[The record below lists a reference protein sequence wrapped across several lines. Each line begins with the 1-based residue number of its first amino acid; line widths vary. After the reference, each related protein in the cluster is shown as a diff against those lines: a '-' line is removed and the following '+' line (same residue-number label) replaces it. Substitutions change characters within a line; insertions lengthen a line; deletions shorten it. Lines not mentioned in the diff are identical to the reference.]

1 MKLVWSWLAEHVDLS
16 GVTPEH
22 VAERLTVAGLEV
34 DKVERIGDWWDR
46 ERLVVGNVL
55 RVLPH
60 PDAER
65 LVLADVDWGAG
76 SPHRV
81 VTGAPNLL
89 PFRGAGDFDRP
100 MKVVFAR
107 EGAELFD
114 GHAEG
119 WVKVK
124 LKGRPVR
131 GVMSDAMVCSEKEIG
146 LSEDH
151 EGILILDDDAPVGA
165 PIADVLGDAVLTL
178 ELTANYAHASN
189 IVGMAREVAA
199 LLDRP
204 FAPPEWALGD
214 EDLIVDGGLPPAQT
228 WCRVVIDDA
237 EACPRYSARIIAG
250 VDATR
255 TSPAWLGRRLR
266 LSGMRPINAVVDATN
281 YAMLLW
287 GEPLHAFDYDVLK
300 ARTGR
305 SASAG
310 AVDGGAA
317 GIPTITVRRSR
328 PGERMTTLDG
338 VDRALD
344 AGTILITDD
353 AGPIAIAGVMG
364 GAETEV
370 TDATRTILLEAATFH
385 FPSIRRASRDLK
397 LPSESSWRFSRDVPP
412 ALIDP
417 GSAVGARLI
426 AEHAGGRVA
435 PGIVDVYPRP
445 RPAVDVVMALAE
457 IDRLLGAEIP
467 VRDIEAIQARLGFAA
482 TVDGDTLAATVPPH
496 RVDVALPADIV
507 EEVVRVWGLDRLPST
522 PLADAL
528 PVQLDN
534 RTQWLEEATR
544 DACVGAGLQEI
555 VSYRMTSIGHERG
568 TAAGGP
574 AADAPDEAAYVAI
587 ANAISPERSVMR
599 QSMLT
604 GLLDAAATNLRHS
617 DRAALFEVGSTY
629 HWPAGTAPSPTSLPA
644 EPRHVALLLAGLR
657 RPADWRGGEV
667 SAMDFYD
674 AKGVVE
680 SLLDALGVGGVTFAP
695 ATHPSMHP
703 GRTAV
708 VRAAAPGAG
717 EAPRIVGHVGE
728 LHPVVRDRWDLPAA
742 RVAVADIDLEA
753 VRPRWPAP
761 SGRSPR
767 SARTPP
773 SSATW
778 PSSSTRRCRGRRGG
792 GARRGRQAA
801 GGGAPVRRLPRAAGR
816 GRAQERGLPAAVP
829 VDGQDA
835 RRGERG
841 QAAGA
846 DRAGAGEGRWGR
858 GPGVGGGGACVVGL
872 RGRVQSR
879 RAGAGGGAPELVP
892 GLRPLHPGLA
902 GTSSPQDPLIG
913 RTGQLQSSDM
923 LPEEVLYHALG
934 AKTY

>member
-16 GVTPEH
+16 DVTPEH

-34 DKVERIGDWWDR
+34 DKVEPIGDWWDR

-76 SPHRV
+76 APHRV

-89 PFRGAGDFDRP
+89 AYRETGDLDRP

-107 EGAELFD
+107 EGVELFD

-119 WVKVK
+119 WVKTR

-151 EGILILDDDAPVGA
+151 DGILILDDDAPVGA
-165 PIADVLGDAVLTL
+165 PLADVLGDAVLTL

-204 FAPPEWALGD
+204 FAPPEWALRD
-214 EDLIVDGGLPPAQT
+214 DDALVDAGLPAANA

-255 TSPAWLGRRLR
+255 PSPAWLQRRLR

-287 GEPLHAFDYDVLK
+287 GEPLHAFDYDRLVER
-300 ARTGR
+300 AAAAGSSSSGGASTG
-305 SASAG
+305 AAAAG
-310 AVDGGAA
+310 APTGVGTSSTARA
-317 GIPTITVRRSR
+317 VPTITVRRSVA
-328 PGERMTTLDG
+328 GERMTTLDG
-338 VDRALD
+338 IDRALD
-344 AGTILITDD
+344 VGTILITDA

-364 GAETEV
+364 GSETEV
-370 TDATRTILLEAATFH
+370 TDATTTILLEAATFH

-417 GSAVGARLI
+417 GGAVGSRLL

-445 RPAVDVVMALAE
+445 RPAVEVVLPLAE
-457 IDRLLGAEIP
+457 IDRLLGVEIP
-467 VRDIEAIQARLGFAA
+467 PGDIIAILERLGFTAV
-482 TVDGDTLAATVPPH
+482 VDGDTLAATVPPH
-496 RVDVALPADIV
+496 RVDVGLPADIV
-507 EEVVRVWGLDRLPST
+507 EEVVRVWGLDRLPSV

-528 PVQLDN
+528 PDQREN
-534 RTQWLEEATR
+534 REQWLEEATR
-544 DACVGAGLQEI
+544 DACVVAGLQEI
-555 VSYRMTSIGHERG
+555 VSYRMTSVGHEATTMAGGGGAEVDVRPVGAAPG
-568 TAAGGP
+568 TVSVPSAAAAPGHVDDAAAAGALP
-574 AADAPDEAAYVAI
+574 EAAYVGI

-604 GLLDAAATNLRHS
+604 GLLDAAAANLRFT
-617 DRAALFEVGSTY
+617 DRVALFEVGSTY
-629 HWPAGTAPSPTSLPA
+629 RWRPGTKSSPTTLPD
-644 EPRHVALLLAGLR
+644 EPRHVALLVAGPR
-657 RPADWRGGEV
+657 RAADWRGGETP
-667 SAMDFYD
+667 AMDFYD
-674 AKGVVE
+674 AKGIVE
-680 SLLDALGVGGVTFAP
+680 SVLDALGVGTSGAGVGLGAGALRFEPGRHA
-695 ATHPSMHP
+695 SLHP

-708 VRAAAPGAG
+708 VSAVGADG
-717 EAPRIVGHVGE
+717 AVRPLGHVGE
-728 LHPVVRDRWDLPAA
+728 LHPVVRERWDLPDV
-742 RVAVADIDLEA
+742 RVAVADLDLDAIDALAGAIRPVAPFSPFPPVERDLAVLVDEATPVADVEAA
-753 VRPRWPAP
+753 VRA
-761 SGRSPR
+761 SGGKLLMGVRLFDVY
-767 SARTPP
+767 
-773 SSATW
+773 
-778 PSSSTRRCRGRRGG
+778 RGP
-792 GARRGRQAA
+792 Q
-801 GGGAPVRRLPRAAGR
+801 V
-816 GRAQERGLPAAVP
+816 
-829 VDGQDA
+829 
-835 RRGERG
+835 
-841 QAAGA
+841 
-846 DRAGAGEGRWGR
+846 GEGRKSLAFRLRFQSMDKTLEGTSVDKVR
-858 GPGVGGGGACVVGL
+858 ERIVRELAKAVGGEV
-872 RGRVQSR
+872 RG
-879 RAGAGGGAPELVP
+879 
-892 GLRPLHPGLA
+892 
-902 GTSSPQDPLIG
+902 
-913 RTGQLQSSDM
+913 
-923 LPEEVLYHALG
+923 
-934 AKTY
+934 

>member
-1 MKLVWSWLAEHVDLS
+1 MKLVWSWLSEHVDLT

-76 SPHRV
+76 APHRV

-89 PFRGAGDFDRP
+89 AFRDAGDFDKP

-107 EGAELFD
+107 EGVELYD

-189 IVGMAREVAA
+189 VVGIAREVAA

-204 FAPPEWALGD
+204 FTPPAWQLGD
-214 EDLIVDGGLPPAQT
+214 DGIDPSLAEAAA
-228 WCRVVIDDA
+228 WCRVVIDDD
-237 EACPRYSARIIAG
+237 EACPRYSARIITG

-255 TSPAWLGRRLR
+255 PSPAWLQRRLR

-287 GEPLHAFDYDVLK
+287 GEPLHAFDYDRLK
-300 ARTGR
+300 ARAAAAAG
-305 SASAG
+305 SDAAPSSSAG
-310 AVDGGAA
+310 ATDPV
-317 GIPTITVRRSR
+317 PTITVRRST

-338 VDRALD
+338 IDRALD
-344 AGTILITDD
+344 VGTILITDD

-417 GSAVGARLI
+417 GSAVGSRLL

-435 PGIVDVYPRP
+435 PGIVDVFPRP
-445 RPAVDVVMALAE
+445 RPAVEVVMPLSE

-467 VRDIEAIQARLGFAA
+467 VADIEAILARLGFTAV
-482 TVDGDTLAATVPPH
+482 VDGDTLAAVVPPH
-496 RVDVALPADIV
+496 RVDIELPADIV
-507 EEVVRVWGLDRLPST
+507 EEIVRVWGLDRLPSV

-528 PVQLDN
+528 PAQREN

-555 VSYRMTSIGHERG
+555 VSYRMTSVGHEGETVVAGIAGIADDVG
-568 TAAGGP
+568 TGGGLP
-574 AADAPDEAAYVAI
+574 VEARYVGI
-587 ANAISPERSVMR
+587 ANAISPERSVLR

-604 GLLDAAATNLRHS
+604 GLLDAAAANLRFT
-617 DRAALFEVGSTY
+617 DRVALFEVGSTY
-629 HWPAGTAPSPTSLPA
+629 HWPAGTSPSPTTLPN
-644 EPRHVALLLAGLR
+644 EPRHVALLLAGPQR
-657 RPADWRGGEV
+657 ADDWRGGE
-667 SAMDFYD
+667 ARHMDFYD

-680 SLLDALGVGGVTFAP
+680 AILGALGIDTLHFAP
-695 ATHPSMHP
+695 GRHASLHP

-708 VRAAAPGAG
+708 VSAVDADGTARAL
-717 EAPRIVGHVGE
+717 GHVGE
-728 LHPVVRDRWDLPAA
+728 LHPQVRRRWDLPE
-742 RVAVADIDLEA
+742 RSIAVADLDLEA
-753 VRPRWPAP
+753 IDALAGEIRPIAAFSPYPPVERDLAVLVDEAIPAADVEAAVR
-761 SGRSPR
+761 
-767 SARTPP
+767 
-773 SSATW
+773 
-778 PSSSTRRCRGRRGG
+778 
-792 GARRGRQAA
+792 AA
-801 GGGAPVRRLPRAAGR
+801 GGKLLVGVRLFDVYR
-816 GRAQERGLPAAVP
+816 GPQV
-829 VDGQDA
+829 
-835 RRGERG
+835 
-841 QAAGA
+841 
-846 DRAGAGEGRWGR
+846 GEGRKSLALRLRFQSMDKTLEGASVDR
-858 GPGVGGGGACVVGL
+858 VREQIVRALGKAVGGEV
-872 RGRVQSR
+872 RG
-879 RAGAGGGAPELVP
+879 
-892 GLRPLHPGLA
+892 
-902 GTSSPQDPLIG
+902 
-913 RTGQLQSSDM
+913 
-923 LPEEVLYHALG
+923 
-934 AKTY
+934 

>member
-1 MKLVWSWLAEHVDLS
+1 MKLVWSWLSEHVDLT

-55 RVLPH
+55 RVLSH

-76 SPHRV
+76 APHRV

-89 PFRGAGDFDRP
+89 AFRDAGDFDKP

-107 EGAELFD
+107 EGVELYD

-151 EGILILDDDAPVGA
+151 DGILILDDDAPVGA

-189 IVGMAREVAA
+189 VVGIAREVAA

-204 FAPPEWALGD
+204 FTAPEWRLDDAD
-214 EDLIVDGGLPPAQT
+214 AVVDASLPDAAA
-228 WCRVVIDDA
+228 WCRVVIDDD
-237 EACPRYSARIIAG
+237 EACPRYSARIITD

-255 TSPAWLGRRLR
+255 PSPAWLQRRLR

-287 GEPLHAFDYDVLK
+287 GEPLHAFDYDRLK
-300 ARTGR
+300 ARAAAAAGQGAA
-305 SASAG
+305 ASSRAG
-310 AVDGGAA
+310 ATGPV
-317 GIPTITVRRSR
+317 PTITVRRST

-338 VDRALD
+338 IDRALD
-344 AGTILITDD
+344 AGTILITDA

-417 GSAVGARLI
+417 GSAVGSRLL

-435 PGIVDVYPRP
+435 PGIVDVFPRP
-445 RPAVDVVMALAE
+445 RPAVEVVMPLSE

-467 VRDIEAIQARLGFAA
+467 VADIEAILARLGFTAV
-482 TVDGDTLAATVPPH
+482 VDGDTLAAVVPPH
-496 RVDVALPADIV
+496 RVDIELPADIV
-507 EEVVRVWGLDRLPST
+507 EEIVRVWGLDRLPSV

-528 PVQLDN
+528 PAQREN

-555 VSYRMTSIGHERG
+555 VSYRMTSVGHEGETVVAGIAGIAGIADDVG
-568 TAAGGP
+568 TGGDVGGVGHEVGAGGLP
-574 AADAPDEAAYVAI
+574 AEARYVGI

-604 GLLDAAATNLRHS
+604 GLLDAAAANLRFT
-617 DRAALFEVGSTY
+617 DRVALFEVGSTY
-629 HWPAGTAPSPTSLPA
+629 HWPAGTSPSPSTLPD
-644 EPRHVALLLAGLR
+644 EPRHVALLLAGPQR
-657 RPADWRGGEV
+657 ADDWRGGE
-667 SAMDFYD
+667 ARPMDFYD
-674 AKGVVE
+674 AKGAVE
-680 SLLDALGVGGVTFAP
+680 AILGALGIDTLHFAP
-695 ATHPSMHP
+695 GRHASLHP

-708 VRAAAPGAG
+708 VSAVDADGTTRAL
-717 EAPRIVGHVGE
+717 GHVGE
-728 LHPVVRDRWDLPAA
+728 LHPQVRRRWDLPE
-742 RVAVADIDLEA
+742 RSIAVADLDLEA
-753 VRPRWPAP
+753 IDALAGAIRPIAAFSPYPPVERDLAVLVDEAIPAADVEATVR
-761 SGRSPR
+761 
-767 SARTPP
+767 
-773 SSATW
+773 
-778 PSSSTRRCRGRRGG
+778 
-792 GARRGRQAA
+792 AA
-801 GGGAPVRRLPRAAGR
+801 GGKLLVGVRLFDVYR
-816 GRAQERGLPAAVP
+816 GPQV
-829 VDGQDA
+829 
-835 RRGERG
+835 
-841 QAAGA
+841 
-846 DRAGAGEGRWGR
+846 GEGRKSLALRLRFQSMDKTLEGASVDR
-858 GPGVGGGGACVVGL
+858 VREQIVRALGKAVGGEV
-872 RGRVQSR
+872 RG
-879 RAGAGGGAPELVP
+879 
-892 GLRPLHPGLA
+892 
-902 GTSSPQDPLIG
+902 
-913 RTGQLQSSDM
+913 
-923 LPEEVLYHALG
+923 
-934 AKTY
+934 